1 MFEHAEPNVPRGLIA
16 LMAVACG
23 LSVAGL
29 YYAQPLAGP
38 IGRSLG
44 LGRGAVGLTVT
55 LAQLGYVAGLILVVP
70 LGDLMENRRL
80 IVLTVLGGAAALALA
95 ALAPDAPVFLL
106 ASLLVGL
113 GSVAAQMLVPV
124 AAHLAPPAERGRVV
138 GEVMSGLLA
147 GILLSRPAASLIDV
161 AFGWRAVFAAAA
173 AAMLVLAGVLHRR
186 LPRRCPEADHGYR
199 QLLSSMAGLLQNTPV
214 LQRRAAY
221 QACMFGA
228 FSAFWTTAPLLLA
241 GPAYRYGQS
250 VIAAFALAGA
260 SGALIAPLAGR
271 LADRGLTRP
280 VTGLAFAAVALC
292 AILSALAG
300 VAGRLWLLVLAA
312 LLLDLGVQTSQ
323 VVGQRAIYS
332 HAREALSRLNGLYI
346 ALLFLGGA
354 VGSAAGAALYA
365 LGGWP
370 AADALVATFC
380 LLAFGLYAT
389 EFTSRAAMAQPAH
402 KPTPNGRP

>member
-1 MFEHAEPNVPRGLIA
+1 
-16 LMAVACG
+16 MAVACG

-38 IGRSLG
+38 IGLQLG
-44 LGRGAVGLTVT
+44 LNQAAVGLVVT
-55 LAQLGYVAGLILVVP
+55 LAQLGYVAGLVLIVP
-70 LGDLMENRRL
+70 LGDLVENRRL
-80 IVLTVLGGAAALALA
+80 IVITVAGGAVALGLA
-95 ALAPDAPVFLL
+95 AFAPNAPVFLV
-106 ASLLVGL
+106 ASLLVGV
-113 GSVAAQMLVPV
+113 GSVSAQMLVPV
-124 AAHLAPPAERGRVV
+124 AVHLAPANGRGRVV

-147 GILLSRPAASLIDV
+147 GILLSRPAASLIDA

-173 AAMLVLAGVLHRR
+173 VAMLAMAGVLLRWLPQRRPEVDHRY
-186 LPRRCPEADHGYR
+186 G
-199 QLLSSMAGLLQNTPV
+199 QLLFSMAGLLKRTPV

-228 FSAFWTTAPLLLA
+228 FSTFWTTAPLLLA
-241 GPAYRYGQS
+241 GHSYHYGQTI
-250 VIAAFALAGA
+250 IALFAIAGA
-260 SGALIAPLAGR
+260 SGALIAPVAGR

-280 VTGLAFAAVALC
+280 ATGFAFAAVALC
-292 AILSALAG
+292 CVLSAFAG
-300 VAGRLWLLVLAA
+300 VRGRLWLLVLAA

-354 VGSAAGAALYA
+354 IGSAAGAALYA
-365 LGGWP
+365 FGGWS
-370 AADALVATFC
+370 AANALVGGFC

-389 EFTSRAAMAQPAH
+389 EFIGD
-402 KPTPNGRP
+402 PTGIASPE

>member
-1 MFEHAEPNVPRGLIA
+1 MPKGLIA

-38 IGRSLG
+38 IGLG
-44 LGRGAVGLTVT
+44 LGLRQAAVGLLVT

-70 LGDLMENRRL
+70 LGDLVENRRL
-80 IVLTVLGGAAALALA
+80 IVLTVASGAAALALA
-95 ALAPDAPVFLL
+95 ALAPNAQVFLV
-106 ASLLVGL
+106 ASLLVGMC
-113 GSVAAQMLVPV
+113 SVSAQMLVPV
-124 AAHLAPPAERGRVV
+124 AVHLSRPSARGRVV

-147 GILLSRPAASLIDV
+147 GILLSRPAASLIDA

-173 AAMLVLAGVLHRR
+173 VAMLALAGVLLRW
-186 LPRRCPEADHGYR
+186 LPRRQPEADHNYG
-199 QLLSSMAGLLQNTPV
+199 QLLLSMAGLLRDTPV

-241 GPAYRYGQS
+241 GHAYRYGQAA
-250 VIAAFALAGA
+250 IALFALAGA
-260 SGALIAPLAGR
+260 SGALIAPVAGR
-271 LADRGLTRP
+271 LADRGLARP
-280 VTGLAFAAVALC
+280 ATGGAFVAVALC
-292 AILSALAG
+292 CILSAFAG
-300 VAGRLWLLVLAA
+300 ESGRVWLLVLAA

-332 HAREALSRLNGLYI
+332 HAKEALSRLNGLYI
-346 ALLFLGGA
+346 ALLFVGGA

-365 LGGWP
+365 SGGWP
-370 AADALVATFC
+370 AANALVGLFC
-380 LLAFGLYAT
+380 LLAFGHYAT
-389 EFTSRAAMAQPAH
+389 EFIGGAR
-402 KPTPNGRP
+402 KPTAQAEV

>member
-1 MFEHAEPNVPRGLIA
+1 MAPNEAQEMPTGLIA

-38 IGRSLG
+38 IGLSLG
-44 LGRGAVGLTVT
+44 LHQAAVGLLVT

-70 LGDLMENRRL
+70 LGDLVENRRL
-80 IVLTVLGGAAALALA
+80 IVLTVASGAAALALA
-95 ALAPDAPVFLL
+95 ALAPNAQVFLV
-106 ASLLVGL
+106 ASLLVGM
-113 GSVAAQMLVPV
+113 GSVSAQMLVPV
-124 AAHLAPPAERGRVV
+124 AVHLSRPSARGRVV

-147 GILLSRPAASLIDV
+147 GILLSRPAASLIDA

-173 AAMLVLAGVLHRR
+173 VAMLALAVILRR
-186 LPRRCPEADHGYR
+186 WLPRRQPEADHSYG
-199 QLLSSMAGLLQNTPV
+199 QLLLSMAGLLRNTPV

-228 FSAFWTTAPLLLA
+228 FSAFWTTAPLLLE
-241 GPAYRYGQS
+241 GRVYRYGQTA
-250 VIAAFALAGA
+250 IALFALAGA
-260 SGALIAPLAGR
+260 SGALIAPVAGR

-280 VTGLAFAAVALC
+280 ATGGAFAAVALC
-292 AILSALAG
+292 WLMSAFAG
-300 VAGRLWLLVLAA
+300 VGGRVWLLVLAA
-312 LLLDLGVQTSQ
+312 LFLDLGVQTSQ

-332 HAREALSRLNGLYI
+332 HAKEALSRLNGLYI
-346 ALLFLGGA
+346 ALLFVGGA

-365 LGGWP
+365 VGGWP
-370 AADALVATFC
+370 AADALVGGFC

-389 EFTSRAAMAQPAH
+389 EFIGRAKSPGVRAEV
-402 KPTPNGRP
+402 